1 MAGNHIKILQTPVR
15 FYPFIGGVENYVYY
29 LSRELVKMGHRV
41 QVICAN
47 EPPSPKR
54 AIIEGIKVTRLN
66 YLVKIANTNI
76 TPALPYEILNED
88 FDIMHTHLPTPWS
101 ADWSLILSI
110 LKKRPLVVTYYN
122 DIRGSGRT
130 DYLARLYN
138 ATSLHFLLKNSHKVI
153 TLQKDYSRFS
163 PYLAPYQNKIA
174 VVPCGVDTEKFKPAI
189 STENQNTLFF
199 LSVLDEFHQYK
210 GLDYL
215 LLSLKTVKKEI
226 PLVKL
231 IVGGKG
237 NLLSHYKA
245 MADSLGLRDNVEFK
259 GFIPD
264 EQLSWYYNQCHAFV
278 LPSISS
284 AQEGFGIVALEAL
297 ACAKPVITTKIVGVA
312 RDLEKTRSGLVIPA
326 KDPEALADAII
337 TILTGDSSR
346 EMGING
352 RKLVEAKY
360 TWQKV
365 AQMTENI
372 YRELL

>member
-1 MAGNHIKILQTPVR
+1 
-15 FYPFIGGVENYVYY
+15 
-29 LSRELVKMGHRV
+29 
-41 QVICAN
+41 
-47 EPPSPKR
+47 
-54 AIIEGIKVTRLN
+54 
-66 YLVKIANTNI
+66 
-76 TPALPYEILNED
+76 
-88 FDIMHTHLPTPWS
+88 
-101 ADWSLILSI
+101 
-110 LKKRPLVVTYYN
+110 
-122 DIRGSGRT
+122 
-130 DYLARLYN
+130 
-138 ATSLHFLLKNSHKVI
+138 
-153 TLQKDYSRFS
+153 
-163 PYLAPYQNKIA
+163 
-174 VVPCGVDTEKFKPAI
+174 VDTEKFKPAK

-297 ACAKPVITTKIVGVA
+297 ACAKPVIATKIVGVA